1 MLLPNKIIGGSCNIR
16 YISSVGFV
24 PGHNWLDRHWFLKR
38 GTQYKCLSLEPF
50 SGEFSWFWW
59 GSINKYRCGI
69 TRLFANTLQGQK
81 KYCFWRWWENGA
93 AIWAESEGR
102 SVVFVTRRQ
111 SMQQGDWNAFGD
123 GNRWPFHFPLTCEP
137 CYYKL
142 LTASTGLLNGVTL
155 YELWVWMPAVKH
167 VHMRTQINR
176 HILTPTDPAPLILH
190 FQPLGPPVE
199 VEGLD
204 Q

>member
-123 GNRWPFHFPLTCEP
+123 GNRWPFHFPWPVSLATINCWLLPPGCLMESPCMSYECGCLLSNTCT
-137 CYYKL
+137 C
-142 LTASTGLLNGVTL
+142 
-155 YELWVWMPAVKH
+155 
-167 VHMRTQINR
+167 
-176 HILTPTDPAPLILH
+176 APK
-190 FQPLGPPVE
+190 
-199 VEGLD
+199 
-204 Q
+204 